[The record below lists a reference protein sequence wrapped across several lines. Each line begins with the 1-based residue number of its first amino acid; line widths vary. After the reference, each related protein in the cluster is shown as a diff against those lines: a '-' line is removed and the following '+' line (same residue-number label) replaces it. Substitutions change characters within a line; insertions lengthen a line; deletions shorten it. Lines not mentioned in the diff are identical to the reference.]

1 MKNNYTRT
9 MRKGE
14 KTFFAMADFYG
25 GGGQALIG
33 VIYPLFFLI
42 EIIGLTPIHAG
53 YVILISE
60 IWDAVSDPLMGIICD
75 NTRSKMGR
83 RRPYI
88 LAGGILLIPA
98 FALTFLPVGFEDE
111 GIRFLYCT
119 IAYLFYNTVSTIINV
134 SYSSM
139 SAEISTV
146 SAERDKANI
155 LRLVVSTVGTALCTL
170 LPSVFTTM
178 YDDNKI
184 NLVTLYLILGV
195 GFGIFFA
202 VPVILCA
209 IFVRERVE
217 PPKEKTRFDVREFVS
232 PLKIKPFRQLL
243 GMYLG
248 QAVCMEVFSAGI
260 IMFAKY
266 VTNPKGSSTVF
277 LGIFIVVQL
286 CAFPIINSLIK
297 RVDVN
302 VIYSFGLPLSV
313 VALLGFGI
321 FGSNLYVA
329 YACVFLVA
337 VGFAGAQLTSWIM
350 FPHAVD
356 AGELV
361 SGKRLSGG
369 CSALMTFARKTGA
382 AIVINIFTGVLEW
395 TGYNADLDVQPISA
409 QNGIKYVMAFT
420 CIAFMIFGFV
430 MAKRYVLSKEK
441 NQKIEKYL
449 TISREGR
456 LGELTP
462 DETEELATLKK
473 SIS

>member
-1 MKNNYTRT
+1 MKNSYTKT
-9 MRKGE
+9 MKKGE
-14 KTFFAMADFYG
+14 RAFFAMADFYG

-42 EIIGLTPIHAG
+42 EIIGLSPINAG

-60 IWDAVSDPLMGIICD
+60 IWDAISDPLMGVISD

-98 FALTFLPVGFEDE
+98 FALTFLPVGFGSEMHKF
-111 GIRFLYCT
+111 IYCT
-119 IAYLFYNTVSTIINV
+119 ITYLFYNTVSTIINV

-139 SAEISTV
+139 SAEISKISV
-146 SAERDKANI
+146 ERDKANV

-178 YDDNKI
+178 YDEGKI
-184 NLVTLYLILGV
+184 DLTTLYLILGV
-195 GFGIFFA
+195 GFGILFA
-202 VPVILCA
+202 LPVILCA

-217 PPKEKTRFDVREFVS
+217 LPKEKTRFDIREFVA
-232 PLKIKPFRQLL
+232 PLKIRPFRQLL

-277 LGIFIVVQL
+277 LGIFIVIQL
-286 CAFPIINSLIK
+286 CAFPLINKLIK
-297 RVDVN
+297 KVDVN
-302 VIYSFGLPLSV
+302 VIYRFGLPLSV
-313 VALLGFGI
+313 VALLGFGL

-329 YACVFLVA
+329 YACVFFVA

-382 AIVINIFTGVLEW
+382 AIVIAIFTRVLEM
-395 TGYNADLDVQPISA
+395 TGYKADADLQPISA

-420 CIAFMIFGFV
+420 CIIFMILGWI
-430 MAKRYVLSKEK
+430 MARRYVLSREK
-441 NQKIEKYL
+441 NAKVEKYL
-449 TISREGR
+449 SMQREGR
-456 LGELTP
+456 LDELSD
-462 DETEELATLKK
+462 DEAKELAELKK
-473 SIS
+473 SLS